1 MCYYIYVQ
9 VCIFTILSNLIFTA
23 LITKCHVQHA
33 EKILEG
39 GTKELLIIWILLV
52 ECTPCLLTSYPG
64 ILCHYFRAYVIALT
78 YHRLHFFKYNI
89 MEVSLSVLIEHPLF
103 ELPQSINR
111 KIYLYIVNLL
121 NEKYLHSS

>member
-1 MCYYIYVQ
+1 MCYYIYIQ
-9 VCIFTILSNLIFTA
+9 VCMFILSNLFFTA
-23 LITKCHVQHA
+23 LIIKCHVQHV

-39 GTKELLIIWILLV
+39 GTKELSIIWILLV

-78 YHRLHFFKYNI
+78 YHRLHSFKYNI
-89 MEVSLSVLIEHPLF
+89 MEVSLCVLIDHSLF
-103 ELPQSINR
+103 EHPQSINR
-111 KIYLYIVNLL
+111 RIYLYIINHL